1 MTTDPKPDPVLAAID
16 YFPREH
22 YQRPG
27 VYRRRIRIAT
37 SPGFARADLEDD
49 PHRHGVLVEHDGVRV
64 VAVSGVALR
73 TPWSLCRG
81 AVDVLD
87 RFAGMALSADPRD
100 VYRHTDGR
108 AQCTHLCDLTG
119 LAISHAARGIAE
131 RQYDIEVPCFDTRAP
146 REARLSVDGRERLV
160 WTVQRT
166 TIVAPQRYAGQ
177 DLRTMMSWSKQHIVD
192 RDEFEAVIV
201 LRRAVYTAGNR
212 MYDMDGMTT
221 AAATG
226 HVSGTCHVFQHG
238 VVERALRE
246 QGSTLDFGAAPEALL
261 ADMQGGG

>member
-1 MTTDPKPDPVLAAID
+1 MTADPKLDPVLAAID
-16 YFPREH
+16 YFPFEH

-37 SPGFARADLEDD
+37 SPGFACADLEDD

-81 AVDVLD
+81 AVNVLD
-87 RFAGMALSADPRD
+87 RFAGMMLSADPRA

-108 AQCTHLCDLTG
+108 LQCTHLCDLAG

-131 RQYDIEVPCFDTRAP
+131 RQFDIEVPCVDTRAP
-146 REARLSVDGRERLV
+146 RDAVLGVDGRERLV
-160 WTVQRT
+160 WTLQRT
-166 TIVAPQRYAGQ
+166 TIVSPGPYAGQ
-177 DLRTMMSWSKQHIVD
+177 DLRTMMAWAKQHIDD

-212 MYDMDGMTT
+212 MYDMDRMTT

-226 HVSGTCHVFQHG
+226 HVSGACHVFQPG
-238 VVERALRE
+238 VAEFAMRE
-246 QGSTLDFGAAPEALL
+246 QGSTLDFGATPEALL
-261 ADMQGGG
+261 VE

>member
-1 MTTDPKPDPVLAAID
+1 MTSAPQLDPLLAAID
-16 YFPREH
+16 YFPLEH

-27 VYRRRIRIAT
+27 LYRRCIRIAT

-64 VAVSGVALR
+64 VAVGGVALR

-81 AVDVLD
+81 AINVLD

-131 RQYDIEVPCFDTRAP
+131 RQYDIEVPCVDTRAQ
-146 REARLSVDGRERLV
+146 RDARLSVDDRERLV
-160 WTVQRT
+160 WTLRRT
-166 TIVAPQRYAGQ
+166 TIVSPARYAGQ
-177 DLRTMMSWSKQHIVD
+177 DLRTMMSWVKQHIVD

-201 LRRAVYTAGNR
+201 LRRAIVTAGNR
-212 MYDMDGMTT
+212 MYDMDRMTT

-226 HVSGTCHVFQHG
+226 HVNGACHVFQHG
-238 VVERALRE
+238 VAERALRE
-246 QGSTLDFGAAPEALL
+246 RGSTLDFGATPQALL
-261 ADMQGGG
+261 ADLRARD